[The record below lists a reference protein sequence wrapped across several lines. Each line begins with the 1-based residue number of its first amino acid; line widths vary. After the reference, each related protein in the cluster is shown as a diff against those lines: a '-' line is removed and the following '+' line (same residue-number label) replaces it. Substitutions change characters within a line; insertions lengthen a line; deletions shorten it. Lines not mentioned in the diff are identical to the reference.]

1 MIEIKNHSYFNYFFI
16 AIVLLWA
23 PLQGT
28 IISFDSKGRILF
40 ALTIIAFIVNY
51 NKQVFKKM
59 LFSKPIILWIIWVI
73 YSAIN
78 MMSKGFHNE
87 YLSPSFYII
96 TKLFM
101 PLVIMS
107 VCAYE
112 YNKNNYKLTKTLLY
126 IFCIYSIIGFFFMT
140 INRSHTSDGAAT
152 LGNLLALNNL
162 FIIFYA
168 GLLYKWGELS
178 SVKFIGFV
186 VFVFVVIIASA
197 TRKALGAATILL
209 LFVVLS
215 NMRFTAKSFISVLLL
230 ALTLYVGTNYI
241 MKNTLMG
248 ERLSMTEE
256 VGEKFN
262 TSNNVFLN
270 FLGDRALFYIVGTE
284 LFYEHPI
291 SGIGL
296 LNFTEETG
304 SDYRIH
310 SEYMVQLA
318 ENGLIGSTLFI
329 LFYVSLIS
337 AIFKYRKH
345 SIFAKTTGNI
355 LLGGVV
361 AILFISFTAWT
372 YEFCMYF
379 TCLGTIIGA
388 TKTNNIPLTY
398 VRPKLNSPT
407 DR

>member
-1 MIEIKNHSYFNYFFI
+1 MIEIKKHSYFNYFFI

-28 IISFDSKGRILF
+28 IMTFDAKGRILF
-40 ALTIIAFIVNY
+40 ALTVIAFIVNY

-59 LFSKPIILWIIWVI
+59 LFSKPIIIWIIWVI

-178 SVKFIGFV
+178 AVKFIGFV

-215 NMRFTAKSFISVLLL
+215 NMRFNAKSFLSVLLL

-256 VGEKFN
+256 AGEKFN
-262 TSNNVFLN
+262 TSNNLFLN

-304 SDYRIH
+304 TDYRIH

-337 AIFKYRKH
+337 AIFKYRRH

-372 YEFCMYF
+372 YDFCMYF
-379 TCLGTIIGA
+379 ACLGTIIGA
-388 TKTNNIPLTY
+388 TKTNNIPLT
-398 VRPKLNSPT
+398 
-407 DR
+407 

>member
-1 MIEIKNHSYFNYFFI
+1 MIEIKKHSYFNYFFI

-28 IISFDSKGRILF
+28 IMTFDAKGRILF
-40 ALTIIAFIVNY
+40 ALTVIAFIVNY

-59 LFSKPIILWIIWVI
+59 LFSKPIIIWIIWVI

-178 SVKFIGFV
+178 AVKFIGFL

-215 NMRFTAKSFISVLLL
+215 NMRFNAKSFLSVLLL

-256 VGEKFN
+256 AGEKFN
-262 TSNNVFLN
+262 TSNNLFLN

-304 SDYRIH
+304 TDYRIH

-337 AIFKYRKH
+337 AIFKYRRH

-372 YEFCMYF
+372 YDFCMYF
-379 TCLGTIIGA
+379 ACLGTIIGA
-388 TKTNNIPLTY
+388 TKTNNIPLT
-398 VRPKLNSPT
+398 
-407 DR
+407 

>member
-1 MIEIKNHSYFNYFFI
+1 MIEIKKHSYFNYFFI

-28 IISFDSKGRILF
+28 IMTFDAKGRILF
-40 ALTIIAFIVNY
+40 ALTVIAFIVNY

-59 LFSKPIILWIIWVI
+59 LFSKPIIIWIIWVI

-178 SVKFIGFV
+178 AVKFIGFV

-215 NMRFTAKSFISVLLL
+215 NMRFTAKSFLSVLLL

-256 VGEKFN
+256 AGEKFN

-304 SDYRIH
+304 TNYRIH

-337 AIFKYRKH
+337 AIFKYRRH

-372 YEFCMYF
+372 YDFCMYF
-379 TCLGTIIGA
+379 ACLGTIIGA
-388 TKTNNIPLTY
+388 TKTNNIPLT
-398 VRPKLNSPT
+398 
-407 DR
+407 

>member
-1 MIEIKNHSYFNYFFI
+1 MIEIKKHSYFNYFFI

-28 IISFDSKGRILF
+28 IMTFDAKGRILF
-40 ALTIIAFIVNY
+40 ALTVIAFIVNY

-59 LFSKPIILWIIWVI
+59 LFSKPIIIWIIWVI

-162 FIIFYA
+162 YIIFYA

-178 SVKFIGFV
+178 AVKFIGFV

-215 NMRFTAKSFISVLLL
+215 NMRFNAKSFLSVLLL

-256 VGEKFN
+256 AGEKFN
-262 TSNNVFLN
+262 TSNNLFLN

-304 SDYRIH
+304 TDYRIH

-337 AIFKYRKH
+337 AIFKYRRH

-372 YEFCMYF
+372 YDFCMYF
-379 TCLGTIIGA
+379 ACLGTIIGA
-388 TKTNNIPLTY
+388 TKTNNIPLT
-398 VRPKLNSPT
+398 
-407 DR
+407 